1 MPIGMVFKGEK
12 NAFLRNTANKHR
24 VINVTLTELIKPECN
39 AFLLNYVTVIGTTKC
54 SMFLEMSYNY
64 KLVKDLLV
72 LLL

>member
-1 MPIGMVFKGEK
+1 MVFKGEK

-54 SMFLEMSYNY
+54 SMFLEMSYKY